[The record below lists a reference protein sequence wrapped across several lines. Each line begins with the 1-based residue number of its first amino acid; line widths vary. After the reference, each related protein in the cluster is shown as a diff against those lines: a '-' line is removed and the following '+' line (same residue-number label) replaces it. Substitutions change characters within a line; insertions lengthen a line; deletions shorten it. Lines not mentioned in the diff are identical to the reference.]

1 MTPPTPRKKTALEL
15 AEERR
20 LAAMTPDER
29 ERLEAARKKLRERAE
44 RRLRQPTAHRNE
56 TGQEPA
62 RVKLDNLARAE
73 RERLAAMEPA
83 EHQALERARRKM
95 RRFPVMSPRPEV
107 DPEQVARDAE
117 DLL

>member
-1 MTPPTPRKKTALEL
+1 MAPPTRSKKTALEL

-20 LAAMTPDER
+20 LAAMTPEDQA
-29 ERLEAARKKLRERAE
+29 RLEAARKKLRERAE
-44 RRLRQPTAHRNE
+44 RGLRQPTTHPNE
-56 TGQEPA
+56 TGQEPT
-62 RVKLDNLARAE
+62 RGELDTLARDE

-83 EHQALERARRKM
+83 ERQALARARRKM
-95 RRFPVMSPRPEV
+95 RRFPIGSPRPQV